1 MSKKI
6 IFLPS
11 SNSTQSNDF
20 KDILNKYIHN
30 LKSPMEFSDDILH
43 HENRVIVNRIS
54 EVLINIHNEIKE
66 LLVMKLVLK
75 EKDYEL
81 DEDINDELLERIKNE
96 VSLSN
101 DNIMNELYVEC
112 DDDFDT
118 NNLLEV
124 ATKMGIS
131 LDKSI
136 INSLQLQIYLKC

>member
-20 KDILNKYIHN
+20 KVILNKYIHN
-30 LKSPMEFSDDILH
+30 LKSPVEFSDDILH

-101 DNIMNELYVEC
+101 DNIMNELYAEC

-136 INSLQLQIYLKC
+136 INSL

>member
-6 IFLPS
+6 FFLPS

-30 LKSPMEFSDDILH
+30 LKSPIEFSDDILH

-81 DEDINDELLERIKNE
+81 DEDINDELSKRIKNE

-136 INSLQLQIYLKC
+136 INSLQLQIYLKY